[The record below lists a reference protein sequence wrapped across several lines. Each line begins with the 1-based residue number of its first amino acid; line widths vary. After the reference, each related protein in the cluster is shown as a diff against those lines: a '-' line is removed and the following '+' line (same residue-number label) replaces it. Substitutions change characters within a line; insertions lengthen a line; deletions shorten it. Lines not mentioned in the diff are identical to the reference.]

1 MQWLVWALA
10 TAGKFFEGL
19 IVFMGGIALPL
30 VSEQFQ
36 LTALDRGLVTAA
48 PLVGILI
55 GALGLGGLA
64 DRLGRKPVFI
74 AEMLLLVVGLVAAAL
89 SPNSACFAASL
100 AVVGLAL
107 GADYPA
113 AHLVISESI
122 PAAIRGR
129 LVLGA
134 FSCQALGAVLGTAL
148 AALLLG
154 LRPVLGTWRLF
165 YLLPVLPV
173 LLVAWGRLFL
183 PESSPWLLSRGDLAG
198 AERQLAR
205 LLNRPELSLEPA
217 APMPPEVE
225 APWRQLFQPQLLRAT
240 TLSAVPWFLQDVS
253 TYGIGL
259 FTPVIMAAAF
269 GLGSLDSGEAALI
282 HNDLLAARGTAWINL
297 AFLVGIAVAM
307 GLADRWGRI
316 PLQILGFGG
325 CAAGL
330 LLAAAGAT
338 PSHQQLPLIVA
349 GFVLFQF
356 MTNLGPN
363 AQTYLLAGELFPT
376 SLRGLGA
383 GFAAAA
389 GKLGAV
395 LAALGF
401 PLFLAHWGLHRLLPL
416 LALCSLLGAAVTWCC
431 RIETKGLDL
440 HPLHIAPPTD

>member
-1 MQWLVWALA
+1 
-10 TAGKFFEGL
+10 
-19 IVFMGGIALPL
+19 
-30 VSEQFQ
+30 
-36 LTALDRGLVTAA
+36 
-48 PLVGILI
+48 
-55 GALGLGGLA
+55 
-64 DRLGRKPVFI
+64 
-74 AEMLLLVVGLVAAAL
+74 MLLLVVGLVAAAL

-154 LRPVLGTWRLF
+154 LRPELGTWRLF

-183 PESSPWLLSRGDLAG
+183 PESSPWLLSRGDLEG

-217 APMPPEVE
+217 APISPEVE

>member
-154 LRPVLGTWRLF
+154 LRPELGTWRLF

-183 PESSPWLLSRGDLAG
+183 PESSPWLLSRGDLEG

-217 APMPPEVE
+217 APISPEVE